1 MTLLHKEHKL
11 WTIRRKKNS
20 NFLCIQPTNFCRKAK
35 VVSLLCLIGI
45 TFKATMGCFLHS
57 STNWFPFS
65 VYDPSIREQNL
76 EQNELQ
82 RVSSNLN
89 NTVMWLQK
97 FRWKLFFWTK
107 YTNGN
112 PKTPRGFRFLQL
124 KQMKLNSHIFD
135 NYQKEKQ

>member
-1 MTLLHKEHKL
+1 MH
-11 WTIRRKKNS
+11 
-20 NFLCIQPTNFCRKAK
+20 PATNFCRKAK

-97 FRWKLFFWTK
+97 FRWKLFFWVVWHHAHRTVGLLVQHIELILWWFMNSK
-107 YTNGN
+107 KKLIFSLHACLNG
-112 PKTPRGFRFLQL
+112 
-124 KQMKLNSHIFD
+124 SSIFSLR
-135 NYQKEKQ
+135 N